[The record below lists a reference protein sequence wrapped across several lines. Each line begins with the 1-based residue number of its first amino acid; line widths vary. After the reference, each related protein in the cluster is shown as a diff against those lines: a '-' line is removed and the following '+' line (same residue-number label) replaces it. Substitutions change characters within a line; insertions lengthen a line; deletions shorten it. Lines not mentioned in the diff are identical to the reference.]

1 MNWRRI
7 VVWVLVIGVALFV
20 AIQLVPYGRDHSNP
34 PVTAEPDWDSPRT
47 RELAQRACFDCHS
60 NETVWPWYSNIAPPS
75 WMLQR
80 DVENG
85 RSSMNF
91 SEWPEMTPL
100 VGEALAEAIREQV
113 EGGGMPP
120 RQYLLMHGD
129 AKLSDAEKTELV
141 EGMMRTL
148 APGTSGER
156 R

>member
-7 VVWVLVIGVALFV
+7 VVWLLVIGVALFA

-34 PVTAEPDWDSPRT
+34 PVTAEPEWDSPRT
-47 RELAQRACFDCHS
+47 RELAQHACFDCHS
-60 NETVWPWYSNIAPPS
+60 NETVWPWYSHIAPPS

-91 SEWPEMTPL
+91 SEWPEMTPV
-100 VGEALAEAIREQV
+100 VGEALAEAIRDEI
-113 EGGGMPP
+113 EDGGMPP

-129 AKLSDAEKTELV
+129 AKLSDAEKTELI

-148 APGTSGER
+148 GPETSGDR